1 MSPANIYKSFPS
13 KDAIIQAVAEQELA
27 ELIKSIETAVSSSS
41 GALARIEALAL
52 AIFHWHREL
61 LRQESQLFQLGVGPL
76 AFEAPAVFTGD
87 EPTGSICC
95 RRRPGRLDETGGE
108 RGRRRRHGGGVH
120 PPIPEGGINTVIKS
134 KRANLSRLPTDAT
147 SIWTPQNAVFRQVCF
162 ASDQSFAR
170 KAVRETGTRRCR
182 QNTYASC
189 IRQHRV
195 KEHDV
200 LIGDQGHGVSCGTW
214 CVSVAGEANFAPA
227 WDRKAATIR
236 TSSTWWRPAKASCW
250 RRNFCSRK
258 PWRGCAR
265 LRSRRGSWP
274 GAWLCPC
281 SNWWRRGPRPILRR
295 WWPIS

>member
-1 MSPANIYKSFPS
+1 MVKVQARKPV
-13 KDAIIQAVAEQELA
+13 AVA
-27 ELIKSIETAVSSSS
+27 
-41 GALARIEALAL
+41 
-52 AIFHWHREL
+52 
-61 LRQESQLFQLGVGPL
+61 
-76 AFEAPAVFTGD
+76 
-87 EPTGSICC
+87 
-95 RRRPGRLDETGGE
+95 
-108 RGRRRRHGGGVH
+108 
-120 PPIPEGGINTVIKS
+120 
-134 KRANLSRLPTDAT
+134 PTDAT
-147 SIWTPQNAVFRQVCF
+147 SIWTSQNAVFRQVCF

-236 TSSTWWRPAKASCW
+236 PSSTWWRPAKASCW

-265 LRSRRGSWP
+265 LRSRRGPWP
-274 GAWLCPC
+274 ASWLCPVRIGGGVVQGP
-281 SNWWRRGPRPILRR
+281 SFAGGGRFPEDLRVSVATAEGARRPFQPTLRLR
-295 WWPIS
+295 AGASHL